1 MLAWLGRHRMPHVS
15 VEDYDPIN
23 AAMAVLRQNG
33 RATSPAGRPAG
44 ARNGHLGTTT
54 TTD

>member
-33 RATSPAGRPAG
+33 RATSPAGRPGLATAIW
-44 ARNGHLGTTT
+44 ARRRPQN
-54 TTD
+54 